1 MGVFSEGNP
10 ILKPVNVVSTIQM
23 DVNSAA
29 STFQSSTTVAHN
41 LGYRPAFLAYF
52 RAVQRDQPDGLGD
65 IYYPTPYLYFENG
78 GGGSTPG
85 ICSLK
90 VDVVSD
96 STNISCYIIKPN
108 VTSSSG
114 IYSKNYIF
122 RFYIYLLDKNI
133 LRIQ

>member
-23 DVNSAA
+23 DVTGAA

-52 RAVQRDQPDGLGD
+52 RKILDNSETLGD
-65 IYYPTPYLYFENG
+65 IYYPTPYLYFESG
-78 GGGSTPG
+78 SGGSTAG

-108 VTSSSG
+108 VTSTKNT
-114 IYSKNYIF
+114 YSIVQQY